1 MTDTD
6 VAQRSGRGNR
16 AVLEIVCAAALF
28 GTTGT
33 AAALGPDSASAVSVG
48 AVRLIVGGLGLV
60 AILSILG
67 VSRAATFALL
77 RRPIVLL
84 AGLATAVYQ
93 VAFFAGVARAGV
105 GLGAVVAI
113 GSGPVLVGLLSWI
126 ALRER
131 PTRLWVIATSVCL
144 VGLGCIVL
152 GAGSNTAGTGGEVL
166 IGLGLVLIASFGYAA
181 YTVIARGLIVSGADS
196 TSVMAAA
203 FGLGAVVL
211 VPVAA
216 ATSLAWIGSWSG
228 IAMALWL
235 GLVATTLA
243 YVLFGRALRVL
254 PAPTVATL
262 VLAEP
267 VVATLL
273 GVVVL
278 GERPTGLQWLGMGL
292 VAVSLVVVGART
304 GSGGRT
310 ARGSG

>member
-1 MTDTD
+1 VTDTE
-6 VAQRSGRGNR
+6 VARQAGRGNR
-16 AVLEIVCAAALF
+16 AVFEILCAAALF

-33 AAALGPDSASAVSVG
+33 AAALGPDSASDISVG

-60 AILSILG
+60 AILPILG

-84 AGLATAVYQ
+84 AGLATAIYQ

-113 GSGPVLVGLLSWI
+113 GSGPVLVGVLSWI

-131 PTRLWVIATSVCL
+131 PTRLWAMATTVCL
-144 VGLGCIVL
+144 IGLGCIVL
-152 GAGSNTAGTGGEVL
+152 GAGSSTSGTGGEVL

-181 YTVIARGLIVSGADS
+181 YTVIARGLIVSGVDS

-203 FGLGAVVL
+203 FGLGATIL

-216 ATSLAWIGSWSG
+216 ATSLAWLGSWSG
-228 IAMALWL
+228 IAMAIWL

-243 YVLFGRALRVL
+243 YVFFGRALRLL

-278 GERPTGLQWLGMGL
+278 GERPTALQWLGMGL
-292 VAVSLVVVGART
+292 VAVSLVVVGARS
-304 GSGGRT
+304 GSGG
-310 ARGSG
+310 SGAGRSG